1 MKLCLMLVI
10 LTQKHLGQLLKKLL
24 VLLLLNTEINTTK
37 CPKAI
42 KLFFLSRK
50 AILQCRGLLADT

>member
-1 MKLCLMLVI
+1 MKSCLMLVI

-24 VLLLLNTEINTTK
+24 VLLLLNTEINITK

-50 AILQCRGLLADT
+50 VILQCRGLLADT